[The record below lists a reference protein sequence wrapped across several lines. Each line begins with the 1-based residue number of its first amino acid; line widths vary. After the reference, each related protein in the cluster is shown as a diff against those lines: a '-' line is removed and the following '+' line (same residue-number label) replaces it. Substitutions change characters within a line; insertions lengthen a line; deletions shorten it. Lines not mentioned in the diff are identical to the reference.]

1 MTQQFSRKIRGFVV
15 DLHTGKPIPNAV
27 LLFEAKIIDDKSEFT
42 FPLGVLVTD
51 SAGYASFDLSRYAE
65 DKLPQIIQITPVGDE
80 ECKSSVSASL
90 VNQSELKIHFVLKVN
105 SNCVKCKKNIGLP
118 SVQNPDD
125 IDREVSPHSFT
136 VKNELMLGE
145 GNCQVPIPALFE
157 QRDFRFRRIVLKAN
171 QNLEDNLQSLDQKL
185 LTVSELNPAMEL
197 GQQENDL
204 PLRVAEVLEF
214 RQRWYP
220 LGHSL
225 GQIAYSLPLAPCES
239 VNLAMIDWSRQDA
252 IQRDDSI
259 QSREL
264 LLHDQR
270 RDRTIE
276 ETIEAALSESQDGF
290 SSLMGGGFGGNI
302 GASAPIPIEGIPI
315 NLSASL
321 SGMTTG
327 AKAIA
332 HSSGERD
339 ITADSLQ
346 KLNDNIQQSTS
357 VIRSLKST
365 VIVQATQQE
374 ENLVQT
380 RTVTNHNHCHALTIQ
395 YYEVLQAFRVVTE
408 FERRRRVLLIPY
420 KIISFNW
427 NIALRFETLLKAVL
441 LEPSLVGCF
450 EAIKR
455 LHLCPQIY
463 PDSEETSSTTGK
475 DETGSNEPKKSAPKI
490 QKYELTLS
498 TGKAKEI
505 SFGVDPFKVTRKYG
519 DCWGPVYV
527 RLKLKDDT
535 EKLLFHKP
543 NISDPGGVMFQY
555 EQDYTVLLPFPN
567 ECVGLNPFDI
577 KEVSI
582 RWMESNADD
591 AWGLRGVK
599 IRYQLEGEDQLNYM
613 LIDASNPI
621 YLKWFDDPPREG
633 LFWTQPVSAP
643 PVISPKEAPVI
654 LEDPSTPTGTGQP
667 PVRLSQKADEC
678 CEQRLLTHLN
688 GNIGYYNRAIW
699 LLQDSVERRVLLE
712 GLLAESGLADL
723 VDETPVA
730 VSGRY
735 VAFPF
740 DDPRLENVLLQSSI
754 REALSRLGLGDDIL
768 NDIWNRAI
776 ESRPQEPPKPEPLVS
791 YVSLPTRGL
800 FAEAQLGHCN
810 SCEVRDVTRFWKWG
824 ESPCEKA
831 PTIEGISPGP
841 KGQAPTIPE
850 PAALPNPVVQV
861 MQAPAAPDPVGLA
874 AALNLLGQ
882 PNIFRDMSGLSEVSQ
897 LLGKLASVSGGG
909 VKSAPSEQDPGKQ
922 IDKLNAIKY
931 GLDEGLIDE
940 RQAADAA
947 TGVLGGTPIASSDSG
962 FVPEGGTPILN
973 ITTNIVSF
981 TSQDSLLSD
990 GTVGPALLKFTAQI
1004 LRPDG
1009 SPVEAPLHWRVEG
1022 NGVWSGGGGVGA
1034 SVVGGSFSFS
1044 PTGAPTSNYGLGR
1057 GAREDLMS
1065 YIITASTIVDGVTIR
1080 DALIIQQNE
1089 VDQLRQEY
1097 IDYGL
1102 TVPDRGSFGA
1112 VPNNDT
1118 NFLAGNINGTVRRT
1132 NRGATR
1138 DEYGFIL
1145 NGANMRTIGQQIGAE
1160 YSNLVAAATGQPGPF
1175 HVRVSSGYR
1184 NPLRNEEVGG
1194 CFSRGVPVPVC
1205 QGPSRHMTGEALDL
1219 VPGEVVRGASMADLM
1234 DILNTAVSNV
1244 GLNPLPE
1251 SGTVRV
1257 GNPRL
1262 ADHIHVQF

>member
-145 GNCQVPIPALFE
+145 GNCQVPIHALFE

-740 DDPRLENVLLQSSI
+740 DDPRLENVLLQSAVQ
-754 REALSRLGLGDDIL
+754 EALSRLGLSQDL
-768 NDIWNRAI
+768 LKEIWNRAV
-776 ESRPQEPPKPEPLVS
+776 ESSPLEPPKPEPLVS

-810 SCEVRDVTRFWKWG
+810 SCEVRDVARFWKWD

-850 PAALPNPVVQV
+850 PTALPNPVVQV

-882 PNIFRDMSGLSEVSQ
+882 PNIFRDMSGMKELQELLAGLSSGTVDLTKAQQLANQVNQKAANRALDGGRGSSSRSQ
-897 LLGKLASVSGGG
+897 TASDLYDKGRVLEDQKNRGLLTEDQASTAMLNEWTDSGG
-909 VKSAPSEQDPGKQ
+909 
-922 IDKLNAIKY
+922 
-931 GLDEGLIDE
+931 
-940 RQAADAA
+940 
-947 TGVLGGTPIASSDSG
+947 
-962 FVPEGGTPILN
+962 
-973 ITTNIVSF
+973 
-981 TSQDSLLSD
+981 
-990 GTVGPALLKFTAQI
+990 
-1004 LRPDG
+1004 
-1009 SPVEAPLHWRVEG
+1009 
-1022 NGVWSGGGGVGA
+1022 
-1034 SVVGGSFSFS
+1034 SVIGYT
-1044 PTGAPTSNYGLGR
+1044 PTGAPIYSANAAAVASAGAKAAEKAGDIVLDLGTYFTKNLIDEFFDEEHVQIDMLKDGVALLGGYENPLDYITTLHDLWTFNEILVKFEGLG
-1057 GAREDLMS
+1057 GGTFGDGFDGSLT
-1065 YIITASTIVDGVTIR
+1065 ITWTDGLV
-1080 DALIIQQNE
+1080 LN
-1089 VDQLRQEY
+1089 
-1097 IDYGL
+1097 
-1102 TVPDRGSFGA
+1102 PDRVKQEHKAIAQHMGYIYCKTNIKVVGRGEVGA
-1112 VPNNDT
+1112 V
-1118 NFLAGNINGTVRRT
+1118 V
-1132 NRGATR
+1132 
-1138 DEYGFIL
+1138 
-1145 NGANMRTIGQQIGAE
+1145 
-1160 YSNLVAAATGQPGPF
+1160 SNAKVK
-1175 HVRVSSGYR
+1175 
-1184 NPLRNEEVGG
+1184 
-1194 CFSRGVPVPVC
+1194 
-1205 QGPSRHMTGEALDL
+1205 LDL
-1219 VPGEVVRGASMADLM
+1219 DSIRLPIKFHSNRVVGVDVDARL
-1234 DILNTAVSNV
+1234 LVSINLTRTLGNKSLQDSV
-1244 GLNPLPE
+1244 EIPISRWYNNKTFIVRDDNFKVTGRFFRVEIPPLPE
-1251 SGTVRV
+1251 PFG
-1257 GNPRL
+1257 PIEL
-1262 ADHIHVQF
+1262 